1 MTLKNSSLKIFVK
14 LLVDI
19 WKLRK
24 SILLINHSIVLI
36 YCSLNICVYILGRLK
51 NEIDFYIYPGRVFV
65 YAL

>member
-1 MTLKNSSLKIFVK
+1 MTLKNSSLKRFVK
-14 LLVDI
+14 LLVDT